1 MFPIFLSRARAIRRG
16 GSHTVA
22 VSKLIE
28 TIAAQLERPRE
39 ITMQVANHLLGSYDV
54 ERDVI
59 GDFLKDKLSDLEDYE
74 HDLILSP
81 LFTPKLA
88 DQAIFAELLGRES
101 IPRDKWPGL
110 VSELVARPV
119 HAQLVTSDRRT
130 HTITLRE
137 VTIERYVYRLRLD
150 GSIPESLFVLLE
162 TTPPATDQPT
172 LKAVARRAIWE
183 NDAKRVILE
192 RYITLAGN
200 RGEYQLTDVV
210 SLMELV
216 ESYKPADVAALL
228 AMNRAF
234 TIERE
239 NGALDGLLLAPIS
252 REALFLGKLLANLA
266 FVGSVELVTLPLFTL
281 FFNVSLWPRL
291 PGILG
296 TTVLATIGFVA
307 VGTIFS
313 AMAVRTR
320 HAELLLPVL
329 LLPFMVPP
337 LIGAVQVT
345 SRLLAGRP
353 WSEMLGWIRLLVLY
367 DIVFV
372 TLCTLIF
379 PAVVDE

>member
-1 MFPIFLSRARAIRRG
+1 
-16 GSHTVA
+16 
-22 VSKLIE
+22 
-28 TIAAQLERPRE
+28 
-39 ITMQVANHLLGSYDV
+39 MQ
-54 ERDVI
+54 
-59 GDFLKDKLSDLEDYE
+59 
-74 HDLILSP
+74 LILAVAG
-81 LFTPKLA
+81 K
-88 DQAIFAELLGRES
+88 DIRAELRSRTALLS
-101 IPRDKWPGL
+101 ALVFAALVLVVFNFARDPTAL
-110 VSELVARPV
+110 SATELAPSV
-119 HAQLVTSDRRT
+119 LWVTFA
-130 HTITLRE
+130 L
-137 VTIERYVYRLRLD
+137 
-150 GSIPESLFVLLE
+150 
-162 TTPPATDQPT
+162 
-172 LKAVARRAIWE
+172 
-183 NDAKRVILE
+183 
-192 RYITLAGN
+192 
-200 RGEYQLTDVV
+200 
-210 SLMELV
+210 
-216 ESYKPADVAALL
+216 AALL

-239 NGALDGLLLAPIS
+239 NSALDGLLLAPVA

-266 FVGSVELVTLPLFTL
+266 FVGAVELVTLPLFTL
-281 FFNVSLWPRL
+281 FFNVSLWSSL

-353 WSEMLGWIRLLVLY
+353 WGEMLGWVRLLGLY

-372 TLCTLIF
+372 TLCTLVF